1 MQNPYILFNTYCST
15 NQSKRALTG
24 WGVGGRGGS
33 GGDDRG
39 LRAGLTD
46 CHDEEKIA
54 VNPEI
59 LVCL

>member
-1 MQNPYILFNTYCST
+1 M
-15 NQSKRALTG
+15 
-24 WGVGGRGGS
+24 GGGGGGS
-33 GGDDRG
+33 GGDDRGLRAG

>member
-1 MQNPYILFNTYCST
+1 M
-15 NQSKRALTG
+15 
-24 WGVGGRGGS
+24 GGGGGGS

-46 CHDEEKIA
+46 CRDEEKIA